1 MIKPT
6 RLKNPALHRWIPTVL
21 LILLAAGSA
30 TVLRQLETE
39 EEIARGKA
47 GHTPDFFMDNFES
60 AIHGIDGRPVRVVR
74 ATQMLHFPD
83 TQTRELEEPYI
94 TMYHAV
100 RTPWHVKSERG
111 WVSAAGDVILLLGKV
126 HAWRKTE
133 SGAPLVDLYTTDL
146 RVLPDTSYGESD
158 SPAIIVTNGQQSD
171 GVGVRAYMTES
182 RIELLSRVKSHVTSH
197 LN

>member
-1 MIKPT
+1 MIRPT
-6 RLKNPALHRWIPTVL
+6 RLKNLALHRWIPTVL

-83 TQTRELEEPYI
+83 TQTRE
-94 TMYHAV
+94 
-100 RTPWHVKSERG
+100 
-111 WVSAAGDVILLLGKV
+111 
-126 HAWRKTE
+126 
-133 SGAPLVDLYTTDL
+133 
-146 RVLPDTSYGESD
+146 
-158 SPAIIVTNGQQSD
+158 
-171 GVGVRAYMTES
+171 
-182 RIELLSRVKSHVTSH
+182 
-197 LN
+197 